1 MSGHVGT
8 ESGGPAPSPPG
19 GTPAGDTGSA
29 PGAPPVD
36 RAAALA
42 EGTPPIPANF
52 VFWALGVIL
61 LLSLGGLVGEHLFSS
76 AGLNP
81 TPTTTPTTAAR
92 TLPAAAP
99 GVPVPVPAR
108 SLGAPLAAFMGLS
121 APPART
127 APSFT
132 LTDQAGQPLSV
143 PAQPPSVVV
152 LTFFDAPCND
162 ICPVLA
168 SEIEEA
174 DADLGAAAGHV
185 EFLTVNSDPSA
196 LAESAAAPAE
206 GTGLGRLANW
216 RMLTG
221 PLATLDAVWKA
232 YGVSISLDTKTR
244 QEAHNDVMDFIDERG
259 VLRYRAVP
267 VADQSATGTFSL
279 APASVSRWAQGIAL
293 YAEKL
298 VGQ

>member
-8 ESGGPAPSPPG
+8 EDGGLPPPSPGP
-19 GTPAGDTGSA
+19 TPSGDAGSA

-42 EGTPPIPANF
+42 EGAPAIPANF
-52 VFWALGVIL
+52 VFWVLGVVL
-61 LLSLGGLVGEHLFSS
+61 VLSLGGLVGEHLFSS

-92 TLPAAAP
+92 TVPGAAP
-99 GVPVPVPAR
+99 GAPVPAPAR
-108 SLGAPLAAFMGLS
+108 SLGAPLAAFMSLS
-121 APPART
+121 APPARP
-127 APSFT
+127 APAFT
-132 LTDQAGQPLSV
+132 LTDQAGQLVSV
-143 PAQPPSVVV
+143 PARPPTVVV

-168 SEIEEA
+168 SEIEQA

-196 LAESAAAPAE
+196 LAASADAPAE
-206 GTGLGRLANW
+206 GTGLGGLANW

-221 PLATLDAVWKA
+221 PLATLDPVWKD
-232 YGVSISLDTKTR
+232 YGVSISLDTKTG
-244 QEAHNDVMDFIDERG
+244 QEAHNDFMDFIDPQG

-267 VADQSATGTFSL
+267 VADESATGTYSL
-279 APASVSRWAQGIAL
+279 PPASVSRWARGIAL

-298 VGQ
+298 VGR